1 MTEVPSELM
10 EFIEERPLICPN
22 CFSSGAVTS
31 EAITSGSAPGY
42 WEVTWIVGKSTV
54 GSAET
59 GRNL

>member
-1 MTEVPSELM
+1 MTDVPNELADVM
-10 EFIEERPLICPN
+10 RARPLICPN

-42 WEVTWIVGKSTV
+42 CDTTWIVGKSTV
-54 GSAET
+54 GNAET